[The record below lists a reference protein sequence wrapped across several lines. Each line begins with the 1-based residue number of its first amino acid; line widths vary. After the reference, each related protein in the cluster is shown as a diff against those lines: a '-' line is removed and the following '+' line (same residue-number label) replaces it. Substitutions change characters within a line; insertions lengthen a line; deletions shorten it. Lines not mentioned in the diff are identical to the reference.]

1 MQVSDLVQGRLVSG
15 SWTPQCLFGSNTLPE
30 SLRCDLEEALV
41 PFCCFF
47 SSSDD
52 ADDGKAPDLCA
63 GEGEGEG
70 FLSRGE
76 EDEGVDDGRL
86 SRGERAGL
94 GRPSTEDGDVVERG
108 VDGPLVPRPFTS
120 FSVDR

>member
-1 MQVSDLVQGRLVSG
+1 M
-15 SWTPQCLFGSNTLPE
+15 
-30 SLRCDLEEALV
+30 V

-47 SSSDD
+47 SISDD
-52 ADDGKAPDLCA
+52 ADDGKAPVLCA
-63 GEGEGEG
+63 GEGDGEG

-76 EDEGVDDGRL
+76 EDEGVDDGLL

-94 GRPSTEDGDVVERG
+94 GRLSREDGDVVERG